1 MANEVVKMNRE
12 AVAEKSQ
19 ERQLSITSFMTNA
32 NVQANIARCVA
43 PNEKDRFV
51 SAIISAVNANPNLAR
66 CSNGSILNA
75 ALLGYSLKLSHS
87 PQLGQYYFVPYSHDG
102 VLEAQFQL
110 GYRGLIQLAIRS
122 GYYRKINALA
132 IKEGEL
138 ISYDPLNEDI
148 VVKLIDDPE
157 ARENAKTI
165 GYYGMFEYTNGFR
178 KCVYWSAAKMEAHK
192 NRFAKAKNVW
202 AANYEAMALKTVIR
216 NLLSKWGVMSIDMQ
230 TAMDADES
238 FIHEGGIF
246 EKVEAEKAAARVD
259 IGAVADMPV
268 FTPESAPQSENN
280 PENDKTPAD
289 DGKNAVR
296 GRLGARKA
304 PQKPDTESNESSGE
318 NKRSEEASE
327 LVTPNEDVDDTDA
340 PF

>member
-1 MANEVVKMNRE
+1 MANEVVKMNKE

-19 ERQLSITSFMTNA
+19 ERQLNITSFMTNA

-87 PQLGQYYFVPYSHDG
+87 PQLGQYYFVPYQNKG
-102 VLEAQFQL
+102 ILEAQFQL

-122 GYYRKINALA
+122 GYYKKINALA

-157 ARENAKTI
+157 AREKAKTI

-192 NRFAKAKNVW
+192 NKFAKSKNVW

-216 NLLSKWGVMSIDMQ
+216 NLLSKWGIMSIDMQ
-230 TAMDADES
+230 TAMDADDAI
-238 FIHEGGIF
+238 IHEGGIY
-246 EKVEAEKAAARVD
+246 EKVEEEKTANRVD
-259 IGAVADMPV
+259 ISEIVDSPAI
-268 FTPESAPQSENN
+268 TPETASQSDDNV
-280 PENDKTPAD
+280 ENDKTPAEAI
-289 DGKNAVR
+289 KTPSR
-296 GRLGARKA
+296 GREKA
-304 PQKPDTESNESSGE
+304 KTASDTSKESSESESPTESEE
-318 NKRSEEASE
+318 ESEE
-327 LVTPNEDVDDTDA
+327 NF

>member
-1 MANEVVKMNRE
+1 MANEVVKMNKE

-87 PQLGQYYFVPYSHDG
+87 PQLGQYYFVPYQNKG
-102 VLEAQFQL
+102 ILEAQFQL

-122 GYYRKINALA
+122 GYYKKINALA

-157 ARENAKTI
+157 AREKAKTI

-192 NRFAKAKNVW
+192 NKFAKSKNVW

-216 NLLSKWGVMSIDMQ
+216 NLLSKWGIMSIDMQ
-230 TAMDADES
+230 TAMDADDAI
-238 FIHEGGIF
+238 IHEGGIY
-246 EKVEAEKAAARVD
+246 EKVEEEKTANRVD
-259 IGAVADMPV
+259 ISEIVDSPAI
-268 FTPESAPQSENN
+268 TPETASQSDDNV
-280 PENDKTPAD
+280 ENDKTPAE
-289 DGKNAVR
+289 AVKTPSR
-296 GRLGARKA
+296 GREKA
-304 PQKPDTESNESSGE
+304 KTSSDTSKESSESESPTESEE
-318 NKRSEEASE
+318 ESEE
-327 LVTPNEDVDDTDA
+327 NF

>member
-87 PQLGQYYFVPYSHDG
+87 PQLGQYYFVPYQNKG
-102 VLEAQFQL
+102 ILEAQFQL

-122 GYYRKINALA
+122 GYYKKINALA

-192 NRFAKAKNVW
+192 NKFAKSKNVW

-216 NLLSKWGVMSIDMQ
+216 NLLSKWGIMSIDMQ
-230 TAMDADES
+230 TAMDADDAI
-238 FIHEGGIF
+238 IHEGGIY
-246 EKVEAEKAAARVD
+246 EKVEEEKTANRVD
-259 IGAVADMPV
+259 IGAIVDSPAI
-268 FTPESAPQSENN
+268 TPETASQSDDNV
-280 PENDKTPAD
+280 ENDKIPDEAVKTPS
-289 DGKNAVR
+289 R
-296 GRLGARKA
+296 GREKA
-304 PQKPDTESNESSGE
+304 KTASDTSKESSESESPTESEE
-318 NKRSEEASE
+318 ESEE
-327 LVTPNEDVDDTDA
+327 NF